1 MRKNSGEKTGS
12 KFFTFGRLIY
22 NLTFTRLNLV
32 RITNFWTRF
41 FHRNVFEGEIIK
53 NRIVGK
59 IRFKFI
65 MEIHIISL
73 KKGKYFEPDFSAVIM
88 FTVKTEVDYLKIIVF
103 KENHLSRDYPLY
115 LILQV

>member
-1 MRKNSGEKTGS
+1 
-12 KFFTFGRLIY
+12 
-22 NLTFTRLNLV
+22 
-32 RITNFWTRF
+32 
-41 FHRNVFEGEIIK
+41 
-53 NRIVGK
+53 
-59 IRFKFI
+59 
-65 MEIHIISL
+65 MECKL